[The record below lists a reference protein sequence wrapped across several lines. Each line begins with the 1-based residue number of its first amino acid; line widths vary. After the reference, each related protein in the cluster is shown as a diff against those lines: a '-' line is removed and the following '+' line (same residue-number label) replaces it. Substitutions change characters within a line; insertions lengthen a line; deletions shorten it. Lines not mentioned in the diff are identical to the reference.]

1 MGLFGG
7 LRKQSSVKHNGKRVS
22 DIVESNHR
30 AHTGEPGGERADLA
44 GAQLSRVDF
53 GGADLTDADLREGSF
68 ASYDPKKGLSFSGD
82 SAVWKD
88 GLGGVDLRGCERPG
102 SLN

>member
-22 DIVESNHR
+22 EIVEANHL

-53 GGADLTDADLREGSF
+53 GGADLTDANL
-68 ASYDPKKGLSFSGD
+68 KGARLDGANFRRAKLSRANFSAA
-82 SAVWKD
+82 AVSIPRR
-88 GLGGVDLRGCERPG
+88 LIF
-102 SLN
+102 